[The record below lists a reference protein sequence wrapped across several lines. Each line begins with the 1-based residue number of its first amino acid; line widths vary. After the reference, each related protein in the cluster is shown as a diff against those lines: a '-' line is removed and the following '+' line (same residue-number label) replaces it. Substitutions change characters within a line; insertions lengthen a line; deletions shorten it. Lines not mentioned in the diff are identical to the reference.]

1 MSTQNVVRITDCFH
15 CLNCLNSF
23 TPTNVKNP
31 GRGYNVENTNR
42 MKKTYGVLS
51 IQKQNRNDGTKIPRK
66 SDISPPKKSGGAHAC
81 MYDVYMGTHLARVW
95 IPSPARGQLKREESE
110 Y

>member
-1 MSTQNVVRITDCFH
+1 
-15 CLNCLNSF
+15 
-23 TPTNVKNP
+23 
-31 GRGYNVENTNR
+31 

-110 Y
+110 PLANPVPVKRTQERDNRLL